1 MESKSPC
8 TIAYSREEMID
19 RVYES
24 VNDFNDSNVLTST
37 KFMDPLVSRVNR
49 KTKIS
54 NFQSICRNLNRDPEG
69 VKKFIEE
76 EFIKSSSIIGD
87 GSLLIS
93 GMFKPMAVK
102 KILGAYVSKYVLCPE
117 CKCKHTK
124 IYKSK
129 SDRMVYINC
138 LKCKTDRPVV

>member
-1 MESKSPC
+1 MEGY
-8 TIAYSREEMID
+8 TREQLVD
-19 RVYES
+19 RVYQSIKE
-24 VNDFNDSNVLTST
+24 FNDSNTLTNT
-37 KFMDPLVSRVNR
+37 KFIDPLIERVNR
-49 KTKIS
+49 KTKVA
-54 NFQSICRNLNRDPEG
+54 NFQSICRNLGRDPDD

-102 KILGAYVSKYVLCPE
+102 KVLGSYVVKYVLCPE

-124 IYKSK
+124 IYKNK
-129 SDRMVYINC
+129 SDRMIYINC
-138 LKCKTDRPVV
+138 LNCKTDRPVG